1 MSARLIRF
9 TLSALMLAA
18 LISMPAVAAPVMV
31 GDLINEFPMM
41 GSYNPSDNPN
51 PQYFRLV
58 LKEDS
63 WVSIESYMVDRPYT
77 LGLNWKLAD
86 NDGVDTWMA
95 GIMYWQ
101 DMNGKWSYG
110 STQGISVDAKSGYK
124 GVFVLSKGEYF
135 LRANTTGITNY
146 MFLASYDKLF
156 TAADK
161 EPNDK
166 KADAMSLETGT
177 VMTGRLLGGN
187 GAEYEK
193 QASSGDYVDFYLIE
207 VKEAGIY
214 DFKCVSDGF
223 FTGDLYM
230 TDLDGSNLSVINV
243 KGAAHESMKSNAGFE
258 KILLEDASNTVSQRV
273 EIKQPGKYYVEVR
286 MSFPGTYKFSL
297 MNEAQAAAAQAGLA
311 QSEGTV
317 APDGKLIAES
327 GNLKVYY
334 SNGSVTI
341 TGLDPDTTYM
351 LNLMPTDIFSMTK
364 AGSLSLTVGGF
375 DDWEPNN
382 DIENATKEAF
392 PEAFG
397 TAYRASKTISGK
409 ISGPED
415 RDYFAF
421 SVKDFGMVKIN
432 LTAVGLDA
440 EIELLDENGDSIL
453 KATKRVGR
461 DNVSINYDLEPGK
474 YYLLVGVSKEPASKD
489 YSIDIKWEE

>member
-9 TLSALMLAA
+9 ILPAILLAT
-18 LISMPAVAAPVMV
+18 LISMPALAAPVMV

-41 GSYNPSDNPN
+41 GSNNPSDNPN

-63 WVSIESYMVDRPYT
+63 WVSIESFMVDRPYS

-95 GIMYWQ
+95 GIVYWQ
-101 DMNGKWSYG
+101 DTNGKWSYG
-110 STQGISVDAKSGYK
+110 STQGISVDVRSSYK
-124 GVFVLSKGEYF
+124 GVFVLGKGEYF
-135 LRANTTGITNY
+135 LRVNTTGVTNY

-156 TAADK
+156 AASEK

-166 KADAMSLETGT
+166 KADAMLVETGT
-177 VMTGRLLGGN
+177 VMNGRLLGGN
-187 GAEYEK
+187 GYEYEK
-193 QASSGDYVDFYLIE
+193 QASSGDYADIYAVD

-223 FTGDLYM
+223 FTGDVSF
-230 TDLDGSNLSVINV
+230 TDMNGSNLSVMNV

-258 KILLEDASNTVSQRV
+258 KSLLEDASNTSSQKV

-297 MNEAQAAAAQAGLA
+297 MNEAQAAAALTAKA
-311 QSEGTV
+311 QPTDSSQP
-317 APDGKLIAES
+317 AGKLIAES

-334 SNGSVTI
+334 SSGSVTI
-341 TGLDPDTTYM
+341 TGLDPDATYM

-382 DIENATKEAF
+382 DIENATEEAF

-397 TAYRASKTISGK
+397 PTYKASGTIIGKVSGT
-409 ISGPED
+409 ED

-421 SVKDFGMVKIN
+421 SVKEFGMVKIN
-432 LTAVGLDA
+432 LVAMGLDA
-440 EIELLDENGDSIL
+440 EIELLDENGDSII

-474 YYLLVGVSKEPASKD
+474 YYLLVSVSKEPASKD
-489 YSIDIKWEE
+489 YSIEIKWEE